1 MPRLLVAIR
10 GDRRQ
15 VDLARL
21 VGLTQAKLSRLEKGE
36 GPPLHTEAAAAYA
49 TAAGATPQQAARLV
63 ELAAASTAVHQ
74 VRRAVTLRN
83 ANVIQARIRDYVTAA
98 RYVWSWTPT
107 AIPGVLQ
114 TRAWTE
120 AMLAG
125 DDDGS
130 DPGPDW
136 WAPWEQRIALLDD
149 PGRSWRFLLTEGGLR
164 WVVGSRAV
172 QSAVVEHIA
181 GLSLCEHVEVGVIDQ
196 VSPKKMVAPET
207 FHLYGERAAELD
219 GTLGPAFVENAAD
232 LSMLHGMFERL
243 WAHAHHGDDARALLS
258 RIARAVRR

>member
-1 MPRLLVAIR
+1 MDCVREQELSWA
-10 GDRRQ
+10 
-15 VDLARL
+15 
-21 VGLTQAKLSRLEKGE
+21 VGV
-36 GPPLHTEAAAAYA
+36 PYA
-49 TAAGATPQQAARLV
+49 EWMV
-63 ELAAASTAVHQ
+63 
-74 VRRAVTLRN
+74 
-83 ANVIQARIRDYVTAA
+83 
-98 RYVWSWTPT
+98 
-107 AIPGVLQ
+107 
-114 TRAWTE
+114 
-120 AMLAG
+120 
-125 DDDGS
+125 
-130 DPGPDW
+130 
-136 WAPWEQRIALLDD
+136 DD

-181 GLSLCEHVEVGVIDQ
+181 GLSLREHVEVGVIDQ

-243 WAHAHHGDDARALLS
+243 WAHAHHGDDARALLG